1 MSDRALIQDVIPYMD
16 ILTNLVDKFRKD
28 EKLAP
33 SVRAAAQRG
42 RVILDKY
49 YTLTDETMIYRL
61 AMSTSSIFCLV
72 TSELTLCRLVLHPGH
87 KLQYFRDE
95 NWPEEWITEAVELL
109 CAEWREY
116 YKPAPEE
123 PEEAPADEP
132 APTSKGKG
140 KAAGTSSPFISL
152 CTTVY

>member
-1 MSDRALIQDVIPYMD
+1 TKKISVSDRALVQDVIPYMD

-49 YTLTDETMIYRL
+49 YTLTDETIIYRL
-61 AMSTSSIFCLV
+61 AMI
-72 TSELTLCRLVLHPGH
+72 LHPGH
-87 KLQYFRDE
+87 KLRYFRDE

-109 CAEWREY
+109 RAEWRAY
-116 YKPAPEE
+116 YK
-123 PEEAPADEP
+123 
-132 APTSKGKG
+132 
-140 KAAGTSSPFISL
+140 
-152 CTTVY
+152 